1 MLVMGASAAVL
12 QRAYVGLRNRFVRLQ
27 SAFVGLQGGFAA
39 LEHICTEILR
49 GELLEVALLQEPE
62 VVGMGEG

>member
-1 MLVMGASAAVL
+1 MQSAYAGL
-12 QRAYVGLRNRFVRLQ
+12 QNSFVRLQ
-27 SAFVGLQGGFAA
+27 SAFVGMQGGFAA